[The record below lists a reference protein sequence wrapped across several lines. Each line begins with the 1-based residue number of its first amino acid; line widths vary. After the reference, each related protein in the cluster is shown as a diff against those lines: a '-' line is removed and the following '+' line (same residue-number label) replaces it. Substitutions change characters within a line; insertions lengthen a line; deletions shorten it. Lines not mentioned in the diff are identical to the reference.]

1 MSKTTLKF
9 ILHVLISYFVSN
21 STIWE
26 PEVSLWIPV
35 SDGDETQ
42 NLDIGVT
49 YSSG

>member
-9 ILHVLISYFVSN
+9 ILHVFISYFVSN

-26 PEVSLWIPV
+26 PEVSLWI